1 MNVAKK
7 KKKITGSPNL
17 GVLGSIQPIR
27 GHPDSVGSYGAFRPS
42 VDWMAY
48 TQLRSPNHCGQ
59 SAMRCVFHLIIVF
72 TSKEKKAAL

>member
-1 MNVAKK
+1 MWPK

-27 GHPDSVGSYGAFRPS
+27 GHPDSVGSYGAFRTS

-48 TQLRSPNHCGQ
+48 TQL
-59 SAMRCVFHLIIVF
+59 IVGSRPCAVYF
-72 TSKEKKAAL
+72 T